1 MTSPSCYGRGC
12 SGGCR
17 AGTCSVSAP
26 RPTCLRPSRAP
37 LPTRRRWRRPRRY
50 CRSSCT
56 RPSRPAPTCRSRWPC
71 AAAERV
77 PCSPRSTPSCGACG
91 ATASHSSRPP
101 TCSPLLCR
109 AGELRVAKGTERLV
123 PPPVGARESRCLGGQ
138 RQARGR
144 HPAAAVVLPN
154 RHSPDYPATGG
165 CSSWSTTSPACSSTP
180 TCRTSRTGG
189 SPDCARRTTGR
200 WPGACDTRGAGLRT
214 TGRRRITAGLA
225 LSGKRCVFA
234 PELRWP
240 SNGARFKLLVVLPR
254 CLGPGLWG
262 GSVSGES
269 SALCVVP

>member
-1 MTSPSCYGRGC
+1 MCSLRRSRPRWRSATRRWWRSIGPASAALPWHLCFQMTSPSCYGRGC

-109 AGELRVAKGTERLV
+109 A
-123 PPPVGARESRCLGGQ
+123 
-138 RQARGR
+138 
-144 HPAAAVVLPN
+144 
-154 RHSPDYPATGG
+154 GG